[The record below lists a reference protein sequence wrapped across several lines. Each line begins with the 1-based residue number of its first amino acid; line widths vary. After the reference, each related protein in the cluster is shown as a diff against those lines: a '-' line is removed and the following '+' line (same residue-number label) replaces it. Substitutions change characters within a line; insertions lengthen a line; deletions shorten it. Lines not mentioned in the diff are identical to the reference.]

1 MCVGDFP
8 RIAPLVSYM
17 TAPVLEPF
25 LAIDS
30 FDETLQF
37 YRQNSH
43 RNLLGRE
50 EREAI
55 SHIVPD

>member
-1 MCVGDFP
+1 
-8 RIAPLVSYM
+8 M